1 MKHDN
6 AFDALRLFAALLVIF
21 GHAFRLTGEIGPTF
35 AGVNVATT
43 GVKIFFVVSGY
54 LVATSWLRD
63 PHPGRFLRR
72 RLLRIMPGL
81 AAVVVLTAFVLGPMI
96 TNLPA
101 STYFADQRTWFYLAN
116 LAFHP
121 ADELPGVFAANIA
134 PNEVNGSLWSLAP
147 ELSMY
152 LLLPAIAVVSLTLT
166 GAYRLFI
173 LAALLLTL
181 VALFVVLPAPE
192 LRQSL
197 VYGTRV
203 WAWFSVAP
211 YFLVGACF
219 AFCGWE
225 RLLNRAIAFGLL
237 ALLLVMPT
245 LPFITE
251 LLLIVALPY
260 IVLAFGTAPAPFGG
274 AVTRHGDFSY
284 GLYLYAFPI
293 QQTLVATIGTPS
305 GALGNFAITTILAA
319 GCAALSW
326 HFIEKPALR
335 AKPGRAP
342 GAAVTLG
349 PLTQA
354 EL

>member
-21 GHAFRLTGEIGPTF
+21 GHAFRLTGEIGPAF

-54 LVATSWLRD
+54 LVAQSWLRD

-101 STYFADQRTWFYLAN
+101 PTYFADQRTWAYLAN
-116 LAFHP
+116 IAFYP
-121 ADELPGVFAANIA
+121 ADALPGVFAINIA
-134 PNEVNGSLWSLAP
+134 PDEVNGSLWSLAP
-147 ELSMY
+147 EMSMY
-152 LLLPAIAVVSLTLT
+152 LLLPVAAIVSLTLT
-166 GAYRLFI
+166 GAYRLFALMAFLVT
-173 LAALLLTL
+173 LAALL
-181 VALFVVLPAPE
+181 VVLPAPE

-211 YFLVGACF
+211 FFLVGACF
-219 AFCGWE
+219 SFCDWD
-225 RLLNRAIAFGLL
+225 RFLNRTVAFGLL
-237 ALLLVMPT
+237 AALLVIPT
-245 LPFITE
+245 LPIITE
-251 LLLIVALPY
+251 LLLIAALPY

-274 AVTRHGDFSY
+274 ALTRRGDLSY

-293 QQTLVATIGTPS
+293 QQALVATVGTPG

-319 GCAALSW
+319 CCAALSW

-335 AKPGRAP
+335 AKPGRMP
-342 GAAVTLG
+342 GKLESKAL
-349 PLTQA
+349 LS
-354 EL
+354 EI